1 MIRRNRLALLAGLT
15 TLFLA
20 AGSGAAYAWWV
31 TSATVGSTATA
42 ASVGVTHAL
51 SGSTLDVIYDNST
64 NVTTAVGVVTI
75 TNTGSRDGTY
85 SLAISAT
92 SASATLRSAVTV
104 EVGTT
109 ASCTTAAI
117 LSGAVTGTFAATVTK
132 TGAVAAGA
140 SVVLCVR
147 TSMTAANITTNGTAS
162 LAATIASS
170 IVIGT
175 WSATASPAVTFTQSV
190 AATTLVETGPW
201 YWIKKFQVSPERCAE
216 ADNAG
221 TTAGT
226 AVSTGS
232 CGTAAQAASNL
243 NEFWRFVPTSSGH
256 YRIVNRNAPTLWWS
270 VPSATTGQP
279 LQITAGTTTSQEWL
293 PVLNSNGSYAFKL
306 RANTA
311 LCAQSSGNGNGVA
324 MTATTCVSGSTAQS
338 FILTKY
344 LTITPATIA
353 LTCASTGTTATY
365 SWPTLTGYDTE
376 VIYRVLLNGVVD
388 TVYTG
393 ATGADTNARFAS
405 TATAAAYPVGTYSVE
420 VQSSVA
426 GSGWWSVGTG
436 TLVIRATAPIL
447 SCT

>member
-1 MIRRNRLALLAGLT
+1 MIRRNRLALIAGLT
-15 TLFLA
+15 TLLLA

-31 TSATVGSTATA
+31 TSASVGSTATT

-51 SGSTLDVIYDNST
+51 SGSTLDVIYDNAV
-64 NVTTAVGVVTI
+64 NAMAAVGVVTI
-75 TNTGSRDGTY
+75 TNTGSREGTY

-109 ASCTTAAI
+109 ASCTTTAT
-117 LSGAVTGTFAATVTK
+117 LSGVVTGTFAATVTK

-147 TSMTAANITTNGTAS
+147 TSMTAANITANGTAS

-170 IVIGT
+170 VVTGT

-190 AATTLVETGPW
+190 AATTIVETGPW
-201 YWIKKFQVSPERCAE
+201 YWIKKFQTSPERCTE
-216 ADNAG
+216 AKNAG
-221 TTAGT
+221 TTSGT
-226 AVSTGS
+226 IVETAA

-243 NEFWRFVPTSSGH
+243 NEFWRFVPTSNGH
-256 YRIVNRNAPTLWWS
+256 YRIVNRNAPALWWS

-279 LQITAGTTTSQEWL
+279 LQITAATTTSEEWL
-293 PVLNSNGSYAFKL
+293 PVLNSNGSYSFTL

-324 MTATTCVSGSTAQS
+324 MTATTCVAGSTAQS
-338 FILTKY
+338 FTLSKY
-344 LTITPATIA
+344 LTITPATIV
-353 LTCASTGTTATY
+353 LTCASTGATATY

-376 VIYRVLLNGVVD
+376 VIYRVLINGVAS
-388 TVYTG
+388 TVHTG

-405 TATAAAYPVGTYSVE
+405 AATAAAYPVGTHSVE